1 MQHAKMAVLS
11 LAILG
16 LGTSQ
21 IGRAVESDAWQYE
34 VTPYVLTAGLDG
46 TAGVRGVTSDV
57 DMSIGDVLDDF
68 EAGFMGLFSARKGPW
83 MYSLE
88 GVYFKLADQASK
100 SVTGPFGNVTVNGAL
115 DLTTKMY
122 VYQGSVGYRVL
133 DGTTTVDLIGGVRY
147 TKLDLDMT
155 VTLTTT
161 PGIVFPGGSR
171 SASGSESWT
180 DAVVGAL
187 VNHPV
192 ADNVSLVG
200 YADVGGGGSDLT
212 YQVIA
217 GANWE
222 FSKGYTAK
230 FGYRLLDWDYEEDGT
245 VWDMTASGPYLG
257 LGIRF

>member
-1 MQHAKMAVLS
+1 M
-11 LAILG
+11 
-16 LGTSQ
+16 
-21 IGRAVESDAWQYE
+21 
-34 VTPYVLTAGLDG
+34 
-46 TAGVRGVTSDV
+46 
-57 DMSIGDVLDDF
+57 
-68 EAGFMGLFSARKGPW
+68 
-83 MYSLE
+83 
-88 GVYFKLADQASK
+88 
-100 SVTGPFGNVTVNGAL
+100 
-115 DLTTKMY
+115 
-122 VYQGSVGYRVL
+122 
-133 DGTTTVDLIGGVRY
+133 
-147 TKLDLDMT
+147 
-155 VTLTTT
+155 
-161 PGIVFPGGSR
+161 FPGGTR

-222 FSKGYTAK
+222 FNKGYTAK